1 MLDFLTSCFRNYK
14 IRRSLRW
21 HHFCNMSYL
30 VCHIYPY
37 LVMFWWLKLWDYDL
51 SSAASAP
58 AKIAFAEPIL
68 RWKIFHGNFLSRRN
82 FSKTQFVSV
91 DNLTRKMGRTSEKF
105 NPTSISLVNAED
117 KGIFFQ
123 LDKCIGKQNLLVL
136 MRLFSCLMD
145 LSVSNAHVVINNFQ
159 KNIYN
164 LAKSTDVKILPVL
177 P

>member
-1 MLDFLTSCFRNYK
+1 M
-14 IRRSLRW
+14 
-21 HHFCNMSYL
+21 
-30 VCHIYPY
+30 
-37 LVMFWWLKLWDYDL
+37 
-51 SSAASAP
+51 
-58 AKIAFAEPIL
+58 
-68 RWKIFHGNFLSRRN
+68 SRRN

-91 DNLTRKMGRTSEKF
+91 DNLTRKMERTSEKF
-105 NPTSISLVNAED
+105 NPTSISLVNTED

-123 LDKCIGKQNLLVL
+123 LDKCIDKQNLLVL

-164 LAKSTDVKILPVL
+164 LAKSTDVKNSTCFALIDLKFISRNRLPLNFIYL